1 MSEVKPKTD
10 WEAIEANY
18 RAGILSLREIGREHG
33 VSDTAIRKR
42 AKAEGWERDLTAQ
55 VKVRARVKLVRT
67 DGSHGQRARTDAE
80 IIEEASDTQVSV
92 VRSHRRDI
100 STGRRIIASLFDEL
114 IEGTEHREEIDAA
127 IEVETAGD
135 TNGQRAAMMRR
146 AVALPSRAATMQS
159 LAGALKNIV
168 VLERQAFSIDTG
180 GDPDE
185 PATKGDV
192 STALAKLDRGQ
203 RDQLRGIVS
212 SLARQSEGDVA
223 ST

>member
-1 MSEVKPKTD
+1 V
-10 WEAIEANY
+10 
-18 RAGILSLREIGREHG
+18 
-33 VSDTAIRKR
+33 
-42 AKAEGWERDLTAQ
+42 
-55 VKVRARVKLVRT
+55 
-67 DGSHGQRARTDAE
+67 RTDAE

-100 STGRRIIASLFDEL
+100 STGRRIIASLFEEL
-114 IEGTEHREEIDAA
+114 IEGTERREEIDEA
-127 IEVETAGD
+127 IEVETASD

-159 LAGALKNIV
+159 LAGALKSIV

-192 STALAKLDRGQ
+192 TGALAKLDRGQ
-203 RDQLRGIVS
+203 RDQLRRIVS
-212 SLARQSEGDVA
+212 AASGQSEGDVA
-223 ST
+223 GA

>member
-1 MSEVKPKTD
+1 MSEAKAKTD

-18 RAGILSLREIGREHG
+18 RAGILSLREIGRAQG

-67 DGSHGQRARTDAE
+67 DGSQGQRTRTDAE

-114 IEGTEHREEIDAA
+114 IEGTERREEIDAA

-159 LAGALKNIV
+159 LAGALKHIV

-192 STALAKLDRGQ
+192 SAALAKLDRGQ

-212 SLARQSEGDVA
+212 SLAGGSESDVA
-223 ST
+223 RT